1 MRIIEPLTFPFAIL
15 ASPFHPLQ
23 KGRKERKKKGRKEGR
38 MEGRWGEGRWGEGR
52 RGEKEKERKKGG
64 FRFISLSFRREDRS
78 VGRAWRCLE
87 DERPQNSLEGWS
99 AGGG

>member
-38 MEGRWGEGRWGEGR
+38 MEGRWGEGR
-52 RGEKEKERKKGG
+52 RGEKERKRKKERRLPVYQSELPEG
-64 FRFISLSFRREDRS
+64 RREC
-78 VGRAWRCLE
+78 G
-87 DERPQNSLEGWS
+87 QSLEMFRG
-99 AGGG
+99 